1 MTQTQQNP
9 DMQPSP
15 ETRPGSGNYHW
26 MGAAVLIAL
35 GVIFFL
41 RQAGVIALGENWWVV
56 FLLLAAGFLFV
67 GAWQR
72 YRAEGHIASSVWG
85 QLFGGIVLLVVA
97 LTFLFSWNW
106 DLIWPAFLIIGG
118 LLMLLRRRV

>member
-15 ETRPGSGNYHW
+15 DTRPGYGNYHW

-56 FLLLAAGFLFV
+56 FLLLPAGFLFF

-72 YRAEGHIASSVWG
+72 YQAEGRVASSVWG
-85 QLFGGIVLLVVA
+85 QLFGGIVLLIIA
-97 LTFLFSWNW
+97 LTFLFRWNW
-106 DLIWPAFLIIGG
+106 DLIWPAFLVIGG